1 MRYQRRNIPE
11 TSNVRELKTFTSI
24 HSISTYL
31 HACMKICNRIFGFLL
46 LRFLKSE
53 DDVSFG
59 IELRVVCPVGVPR
72 RVRESHVTYR
82 YRLHNF
88 H

>member
-1 MRYQRRNIPE
+1 MRYQRRNRPE
-11 TSNVRELKTFTSI
+11 TSYIRELKTFTSI
-24 HSISTYL
+24 HCISTYL
-31 HACMKICNRIFGFLL
+31 HACMKIYNRIFGVLL
-46 LRFLKSE
+46 LKFLKSE

-59 IELRVVCPVGVPR
+59 IELRVVCPVGVPQ

-82 YRLHNF
+82 YRLRNF